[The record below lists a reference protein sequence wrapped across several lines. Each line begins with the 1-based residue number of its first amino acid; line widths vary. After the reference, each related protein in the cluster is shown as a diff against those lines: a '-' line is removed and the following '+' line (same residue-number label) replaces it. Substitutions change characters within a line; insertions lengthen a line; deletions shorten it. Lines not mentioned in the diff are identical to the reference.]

1 MKKYKILSTAWV
13 VNPIVG
19 FIQQIKSIQI
29 FSAVLLLVAFASCQ
43 KELADVNK
51 NSNVSE
57 TAQPDYLLSN
67 AIKSTSD
74 TYWGTT
80 NNLNG
85 TLLFVQQ
92 VAKIQY
98 TEVDRYIFSN
108 TNFESPWKS
117 FYSQS
122 LTDLAKIIEIGQKT
136 KNPNY
141 TAVAKV
147 LRSWVFSLLTDA
159 YGDIPYSEAININDH
174 ITPKYDAQQ
183 DVYHGLLNEL
193 KEAADSIDATKKPI
207 SGDLLYAGNLT
218 KWKHFA
224 NSLRYRIAL
233 RVADREPL
241 LTKQIIAEIPVDQL
255 IGDGEIA
262 QLLYLASPNQNPI
275 ALFFETRDDYRV
287 SKSIVETLK
296 SLNDP
301 RLAVFANKTETVTS
315 EQYIGVPNGLS
326 NSDASNLG
334 FSKTSKIGSYFRQS
348 QAPAVILSYAEVLF
362 DRAEAAARGCT
373 NENAE
378 DLYNLAITASLKQ
391 FGITDNAVIATY
403 LAQPSVKYD
412 FTNYRKSIG
421 NQKWIA
427 LFGQGPEAFAEWRRL
442 DYPVLSP
449 ASAGVLNGKIPLRY
463 IYPSSEQSLNSKSYK
478 AAVAHQGEDI
488 LTTKLW
494 FDVN

>member
-1 MKKYKILSTAWV
+1 MNNFKILSTGWV
-13 VNPIVG
+13 ANPIVG
-19 FIQQIKSIQI
+19 FIQRIYSIQI
-29 FSAVLLLVAFASCQ
+29 LSAVLLLLAFASCQ
-43 KELADVNK
+43 KELIDANK
-51 NSNVSE
+51 NPNVSE
-57 TAQPDYLLSN
+57 VAQPDYLLSN
-67 AIKSTSD
+67 AIKSASD

-85 TLLFVQQ
+85 SLLFIQQ

-108 TNFESPWKS
+108 TNFEGPWKN
-117 FYSQS
+117 FYSQN
-122 LTDLAKIIEIGQKT
+122 LTDLTKIIEIGHKT
-136 KNPNY
+136 NNPNY

-174 ITPKYDAQQ
+174 ITPKYDTQQ
-183 DVYHGLLNEL
+183 DVYHGILNEL
-193 KEAADSIDATKKPI
+193 KEAADSIDATQKPI
-207 SGDLLYAGNLT
+207 SGDLIYAGNLS

-233 RVADREPL
+233 RIADREPL
-241 LTKQIIAEIPVDQL
+241 LSKQIIAEIPIDQL

-301 RLAVFANKTETVTS
+301 RLAVYADTTKTTTPEH
-315 EQYIGVPNGLS
+315 YIGVPNGLS

-334 FSKTSKIGSYFRQS
+334 FSKTSKIGSYFRQA
-348 QAPAVILSYAEVLF
+348 QAPAVIVSTAEVLF
-362 DRAEAAARGCT
+362 DRAEAAARGFT

-378 DLYNLAITASLKQ
+378 TLYNLAITASLKQ
-391 FGITDNAVIATY
+391 YGITDIAGVAAY

-412 FTNYRKSIG
+412 PTNYNKSIG

-427 LFGQGPEAFAEWRRL
+427 LFGQGSEAFAEWRRL

-463 IYPSSEQSLNSKSYK
+463 IYPGSEQSLNSKSYK
-478 AAVAHQGEDI
+478 AAVAHQGEDV

-494 FDVN
+494 FDLN

>member
-1 MKKYKILSTAWV
+1 MKKFKILSTAWI
-13 VNPIVG
+13 VNPSLR
-19 FIQQIKSIQI
+19 FIQRFNSIKIL
-29 FSAVLLLVAFASCQ
+29 SAALLLATFVSCR
-43 KELADVNK
+43 KELLDANIDP
-51 NSNVSE
+51 NVSG

-85 TLLFVQQ
+85 TLLFVQH

-108 TNFESPWKS
+108 ADFESPWKS
-117 FYSQS
+117 FYAQS
-122 LTDLAKIIEIGQKT
+122 LTDLNKIIELGQKSN
-136 KNPNY
+136 NPNY
-141 TAVAKV
+141 KSVGLI

-159 YGDIPYSEAININDH
+159 YGDIPYSEAISIDNH

-183 DVYHGLLNEL
+183 DVYHGILNDL
-193 KEAADSIDATKKPI
+193 KVASDSIDPTGKPI
-207 SGDLLYAGNLT
+207 SGDIIYSGNLT

-233 RVADREPL
+233 RIADREPQL
-241 LTKQIIAEIPVDQL
+241 SKQIISEIPVSQL

-262 QLLYLASPNQNPI
+262 QLIYLVSPNQNPI
-275 ALFFETRDDYRV
+275 SQFFETRDDYRV

-301 RLAVFANKTETVTS
+301 RLAIYANTTETVTP

-326 NSDASNLG
+326 NSDASALG
-334 FSKTSKIGSYFRQS
+334 FSRTSKIGSYFRQP

-362 DRAEAAARGCT
+362 DRAEAAARGFT

-378 DLYNLAITASLKQ
+378 DLYNQAITASLKQ
-391 FGITDNAVIATY
+391 YGVTDNTVIANY

-412 FTNYRKSIG
+412 LTNYRKSIG

-427 LFGQGPEAFAEWRRL
+427 LFGQGLEAFAEWRRL
-442 DYPVLSP
+442 DYPVLTP
-449 ASAGVLNGKIPLRY
+449 AAAGVLNGKIPLRY
-463 IYPSSEQSLNSKSYK
+463 IYPGSEQSLNSKSYK
-478 AAVAHQGEDI
+478 AAIAHQGDDL

-494 FDVN
+494 FDLN

>member
-1 MKKYKILSTAWV
+1 MKKFKILSSVRV
-13 VNPIVG
+13 VNPKLG
-19 FIQQIKSIQI
+19 FILRINSIHLL
-29 FSAVLLLVAFASCQ
+29 SAILMLVALASCQ
-43 KELADVNK
+43 KELADANK
-51 NSNVSE
+51 NPNVSE

-85 TLLFVQQ
+85 TMLFVQQ

-108 TNFESPWKS
+108 TSFESPWKS

-122 LTDLAKIIEIGQKT
+122 LTDLTKIIELGQKSN
-136 KNPNY
+136 NPNY

-159 YGDIPYSEAININDH
+159 YGDIPYSEAIHINNH

-183 DVYHGLLNEL
+183 DVYHGLLNDL

-207 SGDLLYAGNLT
+207 SGDSIYAGNLT

-233 RVADREPL
+233 RIADREPL
-241 LTKQIIAEIPVDQL
+241 LSKQIIAEIPVDQL
-255 IGDGEIA
+255 IGNGEIA
-262 QLLYLASPNQNPI
+262 QLKYLVSPNQNPI
-275 ALFFETRDDYRV
+275 SLFFENRDDYRV

-301 RLAVFANKTETVTS
+301 RLAVYADTTETTTP
-315 EQYIGVPNGLS
+315 EHYIGVPNGLS
-326 NSDASNLG
+326 NSDASALG
-334 FSKTSKIGSYFRQS
+334 FSKTSKIGSYFRQAK
-348 QAPAVILSYAEVLF
+348 APAIILSYAEVLF
-362 DRAEAAARGCT
+362 DRAEAAARGFT

-378 DLYNLAITASLKQ
+378 DLYNLAITASLNQ
-391 FGITDNAVIATY
+391 FGITDNAVVLAY
-403 LAQPSVKYD
+403 LAQPTVKYD
-412 FTNYRKSIG
+412 LTNYRKSIG
-421 NQKWIA
+421 NQKWLA
-427 LFGQGPEAFAEWRRL
+427 LFGQGLEAFAEWRRL
-442 DYPVLSP
+442 DYPILTP
-449 ASAGVLNGKIPLRY
+449 AAAGVLNGKIPLRY
-463 IYPSSEQSLNSKSYK
+463 IYPGSEQSLNSKSYK
-478 AAVAHQGEDI
+478 DAVAHQGEDI